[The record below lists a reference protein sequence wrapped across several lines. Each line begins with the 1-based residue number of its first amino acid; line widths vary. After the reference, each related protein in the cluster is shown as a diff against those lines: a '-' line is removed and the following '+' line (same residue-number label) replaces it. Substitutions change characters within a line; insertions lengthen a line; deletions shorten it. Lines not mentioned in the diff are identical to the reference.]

1 MTIFLGGI
9 PDFESFY
16 LITDV
21 SFNEGSNEPVQ
32 VQFRLPVDPDREKIS
47 TSTSQ
52 GSSPTG
58 GNRGGN
64 DIGDAPG
71 NDATQ
76 VPRDEPLSVAGART
90 YTTEALR
97 RMGYR
102 GSNANLIRS
111 AVADAIPL
119 LLGQTTADAS
129 QRTIESLKKRIRN
142 NTRLSELERDYAE
155 SIFIAYVTH
164 KPVASLGVAGG
175 LSRAAVN
182 EMADYAARKF
192 RAVESNP
199 TPLLRSSAAVPRN
212 LSSASA
218 SSIEQYI
225 RSKSAQRTGIDEAI
239 TATKTAARRIL
250 NLGTLSLKQAEFKR
264 LEKAWQTTQLDRTK
278 YASLTQAS
286 VLNEIAS
293 GWDNKNAGGWNTLQI
308 RLG

>member
-1 MTIFLGGI
+1 
-9 PDFESFY
+9 
-16 LITDV
+16 
-21 SFNEGSNEPVQ
+21 
-32 VQFRLPVDPDREKIS
+32 
-47 TSTSQ
+47 
-52 GSSPTG
+52 
-58 GNRGGN
+58 
-64 DIGDAPG
+64 
-71 NDATQ
+71 
-76 VPRDEPLSVAGART
+76 
-90 YTTEALR
+90 
-97 RMGYR
+97 MGYR

-111 AVADAIPL
+111 AVADTIPL

-155 SIFIAYVTH
+155 SIFIAYVTN

-175 LSRAAVN
+175 LSRASVN

-192 RAVESNP
+192 QAVESNP
-199 TPLLRSSAAVPRN
+199 TPLLRSRAATPRS

-218 SSIEQYI
+218 NSIEQYI
-225 RSKSAQRTGIDEAI
+225 RSKAAQRTGIDEAI